1 VKTSTTYKSWR
12 MTSNYSLGDIWDV
25 HTATE
30 RWHVERVDGAAINPS
45 DVSGILFDTT
55 TGGPVI
61 PGIGD
66 PFDFPTPGSGT
77 TWLESML
84 VRSHTW
90 AQPSGKGIEVTVN
103 YSTRYFE
110 TDAAKGLTSEVIG
123 SATTLA
129 KGLFLPCA
137 VLPVFQSRN
146 TRLFNDNPGMTGP
159 NATLDISTA
168 DIGGTRKE
176 IDADVRQVGVKL
188 RMVLDST
195 SVPVSGAGSMIDI
208 VGQYLGKKNSAAFLG
223 YGVGNLVC
231 SGATI
236 NNLESEFFELVM
248 EYLYDEYFHHSQT
261 VAKASDGR
269 PDMNGT
275 AFVDVRWTRPVR
287 TAVDFNAIWPTG
299 DLGKS
304 MKYQAFAGRWY

>member
-1 VKTSTTYKSWR
+1 MKTSTTYKSWR

-110 TDAAKGLTSEVIG
+110 TDAAKGLTSEVSG